1 MTATSFAISEL
12 DQIIAERRLLD
23 HPFYQA
29 WNRGELTLDEL
40 RDYAGQ
46 YYAFEAAFPRFLSAL
61 HSRCEDAAVRQTLLT
76 NLWDEE
82 YGADNHLALWIRFA
96 EGLGMSAEEVRSAE
110 VRESTRNLIDTY
122 ARLCSEGSVAEGVA
136 ALYAYESQAHYVAQT
151 KIAGLKANYG
161 IDDEGTLSFF
171 SAHVDADAVHSAA
184 EAASIE
190 RLVTTGAEWRE
201 VLDATTA
208 ARNALY
214 GFLDGV
220 PISAT
225 C

>member
-1 MTATSFAISEL
+1 MTVTSINISEL
-12 DQIIAERRLLD
+12 DQIVAERRLLD

-46 YYAFEAAFPRFLSAL
+46 YHAFEAAFPRFLSAL

-96 EGLGMSAEEVRSAE
+96 EGLGMTAEEVRSAD
-110 VRESTRNLIDTY
+110 VRESTQNLIDTY
-122 ARLCSEGSVAEGVA
+122 ADLCSNGSLAEGIA

-161 IDDEGTLSFF
+161 ITDEDTVSFF
-171 SAHVDADAVHSAA
+171 SAHVDADAAHSAA
-184 EAASIE
+184 EAGALE
-190 RLVTTGAEWRE
+190 RLVESEADWDKVRE
-201 VLDATTA
+201 ATTR
-208 ARNALY
+208 ARNVLY